1 MKKTLL
7 SLFLLTLSFY
17 SNAQLVVSGPGPLTF
32 AGFTFDKIYDTGEL
46 QGELTAVEI
55 EATLS
60 ASVDFTYAN
69 DLTIYVTED
78 GDINSVGI
86 LQVGGFSDLG
96 ALERQSWPCGAAC
109 DSDGIGTIVSGL
121 VTLDTPIDFSSGD
134 YAIWIGNGYGGAGT
148 EGTWIDITISLF
160 GVSETPASS
169 SSFDSNL
176 ISVYPNPATSVV
188 NLSSKNGLT
197 FENVTIVDVNGRTV
211 KTVVDNQT
219 QLQINVSDLT
229 SGVYF
234 MNIETN
240 EGKTVKKF
248 IKN

>member
-7 SLFLLTLSFY
+7 TLFLLTFTFY

-69 DLTIYVTED
+69 DLTIYITEN
-78 GDINSVGI
+78 GDLMSTGI
-86 LQVGGFSDLG
+86 LQVGGFSDLN
-96 ALERQSWPCGAAC
+96 ALEKKSWPCGAAC
-109 DSDGIGTIVSGL
+109 DNDNPGSIVSGL

-134 YAIWIGNGYGGAGT
+134 YAIWIGNGYGGDGT
-148 EGTWIDITISLF
+148 EGTWVDITINFF
-160 GVSETPASS
+160 GVSETSASS
-169 SSFDSNL
+169 TSFDTNS

-188 NLSSKNGLT
+188 NLSSKDGLT

-211 KTVVDNQT
+211 KTVTVNQT
-219 QLQINVSDLT
+219 QSQINVSELN
-229 SGVYF
+229 SGIYF
-234 MNIETN
+234 LNIETN
-240 EGKTVKKF
+240 EGSTVKKF